1 MWKLKS
7 RGEKLVDLSPWRI
20 LPPPYP
26 VRRRESSEGAE
37 ALAHSLERYGVLQPL
52 TVREK
57 GGEYELI
64 LGARR
69 LRAAKAAGLERV
81 PCRVLACS
89 QRDAVEMSLEENTKR
104 EALDI
109 FEEAEALEV
118 LLRHYRLTQAEVA
131 RRLGQS
137 QSTVANKLRLLRLT
151 PTERSM
157 ILDNCL
163 TERHART
170 LLRVREDRARL
181 FALKSVVEKGYTVR
195 QTEAFVDA
203 LLDHP
208 EEFLVEGAPPPRTLP
223 HPVRKIVV
231 KDVRFF
237 VNSVDKA
244 IFHMRE
250 AGVNVE
256 AEKEEA
262 PDSYTY
268 RIRVPKR

>member
-1 MWKLKS
+1 ML
-7 RGEKLVDLSPWRI
+7 LSPWRI

-26 VRRRESSEGAE
+26 VRRRESPEEAE
-37 ALAHSLERYGVLQPL
+37 ALARSLERFGMLQPL

-64 LGARR
+64 LGERR

-81 PCRVLACS
+81 PCRTISCG
-89 QRDAVEMSLEENTKR
+89 QREAVEMSLEENLKR
-104 EALDI
+104 ESLDL

-118 LLRHYRLTQAEVA
+118 LIRHYRLTQGEVA

-137 QSTVANKLRLLRLT
+137 QSAVANKLRLLRLS
-151 PTERSM
+151 PLERKI
-157 ILDNCL
+157 ILENSL
-163 TERHART
+163 TERHARS
-170 LLRVREDRARL
+170 LLRLREDRARL
-181 FALKSVVEKGYTVR
+181 FALRCVVEKGYTVR

-203 LLDHP
+203 IQEHP
-208 EEFLVEGAPPPRTLP
+208 EEFLVEGGRAPRHLP

-231 KDVRFF
+231 KDVRVFL
-237 VNSVDKA
+237 NSVDKA

-250 AGVNVE
+250 AGVPVE

-262 PDSYTY
+262 PDSFTY
-268 RIRVPKR
+268 RIRVPKG